1 MTFLNVLLWG
11 VAYITGA
18 GVLAALIGRVAA
30 DPRPRCVTCTR
41 RIDTGAL
48 NPGDAFAVLRAQD
61 THHAILCP
69 THARTLL
76 GCERTP
82 R

>member
-1 MTFLNVLLWG
+1 MNVLNVLAWG
-11 VAYITGA
+11 TAYITGA
-18 GVLAALIGRVAA
+18 GVLAALIGRFLA
-30 DPRPRCVTCTR
+30 DPRTRCVACTR
-41 RIDTGAL
+41 RVDVAAL
-48 NPGDAFAVLRAQD
+48 TPGDAFAVLRAQD

-69 THARTLL
+69 TCARALL